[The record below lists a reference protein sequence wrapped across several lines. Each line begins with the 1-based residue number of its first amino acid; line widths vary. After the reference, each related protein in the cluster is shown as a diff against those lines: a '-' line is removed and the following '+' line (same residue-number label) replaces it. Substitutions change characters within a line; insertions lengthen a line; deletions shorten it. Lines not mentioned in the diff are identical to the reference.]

1 MGRLL
6 NLLSLGSPPPVL
18 RVSGDARLVQ
28 IKGRSGQPLYH
39 EDCHPANKLLQR
51 LTESAQT
58 WLPEAGLEMLA
69 LFFSPGWARGVGGPR
84 FRSALRVCVCHGL
97 ESALRSAG
105 EAPWVVSSALPGASR
120 PPPFLTL

>member
-39 EDCHPANKLLQR
+39 EDCHPANKLLQK
-51 LTESAQT
+51 LTESART

-69 LFFSPGWARGVGGPR
+69 LFSSPGWARGVRGPR
-84 FRSALRVCVCHGL
+84 LRSALRVCVCHSPPWSL
-97 ESALRSAG
+97 PSAQQGR
-105 EAPWVVSSALPGASR
+105 LPGLSHQRCREPPGR
-120 PPPFLTL
+120 PHF